1 LLYTYPYPVTKNDL
15 RSPNIKMIDAEIERL
30 AGEMEATGAF
40 NQRVQ
45 SDRFYPWAKH
55 VAAGIRWWLYFP
67 VKYLTDG
74 IDNHAFDTNSP

>member
-1 LLYTYPYPVTKNDL
+1 MK
-15 RSPNIKMIDAEIERL
+15 
-30 AGEMEATGAF
+30 GATGAF

-45 SDRFYPWAKH
+45 DDRFYPQAKH

-74 IDNHAFDTNSP
+74 IDNHAFDTNSPELIQQAIDDGRIKPFERVKTPED